1 MASEADIQV
10 RLRRLWQKQ
19 REILALVEEEL
30 LDLSLPPTGTL
41 VDLEKAASRT
51 ESYVRLLFS
60 RARAL
65 DADDP
70 ASPRNDEEPGSV
82 DPETGPR
89 ASSPVEQR
97 PGLASLMRVIKEIH
111 VVTNRGAAGL
121 PFGNSATADG
131 GAGGENREPFDEQKC
146 GFRDG
151 ASRQLEL
158 QPFTEEQLALLQKLR
173 GNLSPLATN
182 ESTQQRDSR

>member
-19 REILALVEEEL
+19 REIVASVEEQL
-30 LDLSLPPTGTL
+30 LDLSFPPGGTF

-51 ESYVRLLFS
+51 ESYVRLLFG
-60 RARAL
+60 RARVM

-70 ASPRNDEEPGSV
+70 ASPRNGQEPGSV

-89 ASSPVEQR
+89 ASSAEQR
-97 PGLASLMRVIKEIH
+97 PDLASLMRVIKEIH
-111 VVTNRGAAGL
+111 VVTNRHAADL
-121 PFGNSATADG
+121 PFGNSASADG
-131 GAGGENREPFDEQKC
+131 GAGGENREPFDEQERS
-146 GFRDG
+146 FRDG

-173 GNLSPLATN
+173 GNLPPAATD
-182 ESTQQRDSR
+182 ESTQLRDSR